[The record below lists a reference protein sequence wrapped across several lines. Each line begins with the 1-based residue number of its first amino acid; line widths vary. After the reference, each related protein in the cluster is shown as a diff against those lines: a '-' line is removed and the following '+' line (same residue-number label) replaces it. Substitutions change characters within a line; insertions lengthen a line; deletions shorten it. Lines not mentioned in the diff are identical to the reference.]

1 MDLILAMDLMKG
13 QVVHGQKGERNTYR
27 PLVWGIS
34 PSTEPVEYVRFL
46 RPRFLYIADLDHIQ
60 GTGSHIRAIYECARE
75 VTKCYVDRG
84 CRSPD
89 DYLSNPSITNVV
101 GTETAG
107 SDLTLYHGGFLSL
120 DMREGRVVP
129 SGEDPVQL
137 LTELDTLDFEG
148 VILLNIGAVGT
159 GTIPPLTD
167 LKSWRGAFKG
177 TLFYGGGVG
186 REKDLYLL
194 YRLGYEGVLISTS
207 LHRGLIPLS
216 FFREGYLC

>member
-27 PLVWGIS
+27 PLIWGIS
-34 PSTEPVEYVRFL
+34 PSTDPVEYIRFL
-46 RPRFLYIADLDHIQ
+46 RPHFLYIADLDHIQ
-60 GTGSHIRAIYECARE
+60 RTGSQIQAICECAKE
-75 VTKCYVDRG
+75 VTRCYVDRG

-89 DYLSNPSITNVV
+89 DFLFHPSITNVV

-120 DMREGRVVP
+120 DIKGGKVVP
-129 SGEDPVQL
+129 TGEDPVQL
-137 LTELDTLDFEG
+137 LAELDSLDFDG
-148 VILLNIGAVGT
+148 AILLNIGAVGT

-167 LKSWRGAFKG
+167 LKSCRRAFKG

-186 REKDLYLL
+186 EEKDLYLL

-216 FFREGYLC
+216 FIREGYLC